1 MVQRLDAR
9 SLFFHPQLSVSKFSA
24 LVFKV
29 CRNRFSCHG
38 PQCGRT
44 IPVQAVQFWPVETI
58 HGPRH
63 EEVGG
68 LRAAPIGTVAG
79 CDLRKPTSGLAR

>member
-1 MVQRLDAR
+1 MAR
-9 SLFFHPQLSVSKFSA
+9 SVAELSRSKLSNF
-24 LVFKV
+24 
-29 CRNRFSCHG
+29 G
-38 PQCGRT
+38 
-44 IPVQAVQFWPVETI
+44 QFETI